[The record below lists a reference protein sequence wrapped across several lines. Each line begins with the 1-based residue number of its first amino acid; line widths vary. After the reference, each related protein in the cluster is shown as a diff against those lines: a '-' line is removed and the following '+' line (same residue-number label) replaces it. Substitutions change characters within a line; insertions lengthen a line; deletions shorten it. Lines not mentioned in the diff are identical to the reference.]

1 MLGMEWE
8 GNTYV
13 DGTLPFGLRS
23 APKIFNSVADALEW
37 CITKQGVTYI
47 FHYLDGFL
55 VMGPPQS
62 DARKANLHILEM
74 VCARLGVPLAPE
86 KQEGPTTT
94 PIFLGIIIDT
104 VRGELRLPAD
114 KLQHLLSAVDMWLSK
129 KACTR

>member
-62 DARKANLHILEM
+62 DACKANLHILEM

-114 KLQHLLSAVDMWLSK
+114 KLQHLLSAVDMWL
-129 KACTR
+129 